1 MSSGRR
7 WGPGGTS
14 PQAPGRPAEPGAP
27 LYPAPASPDG
37 SRASSSG
44 TLAPSAPRPGS
55 NPGAGRPLP
64 GRPRAQPSSSE
75 RPPARLATGR
85 NGGNGGQALPWIFP
99 LGARIADAYLALA
112 ALAYVEVYTVGLL
125 SLGQFV
131 GTFEL
136 GQASQ
141 GLVPVALVAAAPC
154 ALLAGAVVELLRRG
168 EGRVARPAAAVLA
181 ASFAGIASWG
191 VAAGRHFEGGLRLPF
206 AIALG
211 LGAGFT
217 AYVAAPGLA
226 RLLTPPRGARRA
238 AIFVASVGIAIL
250 AVDVVNVR
258 VLPRLYPAFHLAL
271 GALALL
277 FTACAGLAL
286 GALDATRPRSL
297 VNGTLLRGA
306 AAAAL
311 FALGAARAPAA
322 ARRLARLDNVRL
334 IYLERAPV
342 LSHVVELAAVLSAP
356 APIDDAPA
364 PEHDAGAGSGHAVD
378 FTGRDFLLITVDA
391 LRADH
396 VGAYGYAR
404 KTTPNLDRLAEGGVV
419 FDAAYSPTPHTSYA
433 LTSIMT
439 GKYMRPLVLQGL
451 GDDSETWASHLRHY
465 GYRTAAFYPPAVF
478 FIDAERFTGFRDRA
492 LDFEYRRIE
501 FAPAA
506 ARAAA
511 VRAYLEKQPADR
523 RVFLWVHLFEPHE
536 PYEAH
541 PEHPFGDR
549 DLDRYDS
556 EIAAADDGI
565 GEIVDAMRALRPGT
579 VAIATADHG
588 EEFAEHGGR
597 YHGTTVYEE
606 QVRVPLVVSAPGLLP
621 AHRVAAP
628 VQLVDLLPTVLEGL
642 SIPRPARV
650 RGADL
655 GPALAGVAP
664 PAPESPAPG
673 PSLRGFAFAET
684 DGQTMLARGSLRLVC
699 ARKIGACALYD
710 VERDPGEQTD
720 VSAARPVELTAM
732 RAELRAVEA
741 SHGRYE
747 RQGLRSE
754 GKGWPEALRRGLAGD
769 GDAAA
774 DVAALLDDAD
784 VAIRRKAGEVLFE
797 LGRADASAALRL
809 ALVRDE
815 DDEVRRWCALA
826 LTRLGEGAPKVRD
839 LLVDRDPRWRRLG
852 ALALAESGDDRGVE
866 VLLAWWRE
874 AYPQKPEPTRDNPY
888 PTTPKPIPIPFER
901 AREIAAALGRIHA
914 KAAVVPLIS
923 ALDDVRLRP
932 YVARALAKIGDQ
944 AARPALAERLRGER
958 YQVARVAV
966 AEALVKLGAGPEL
979 RAPLV
984 RFLGTPDPLPE
995 GLRIALDAKIL
1006 ELVGGPRERDR
1017 DRLRRFATSGV
1028 AMGVVVPK
1036 LGKGEGTGEGVL
1048 KGLRVICRARTTD
1061 RRAGE
1066 IRVGM
1071 RSGPPPA
1078 RADHESLVPS
1088 SAPEVDAHRMSVLGI
1103 PAVETPVEAFATLPA
1118 TVKVKPGEFGDFVV
1132 YATQNVEVVA
1142 CAVVP
1147 LADELPPP
1155 PPEPWTPM
1163 EEGK

>member
-1 MSSGRR
+1 MSSDRR
-7 WGPGGTS
+7 WGPRGTS
-14 PQAPGRPAEPGAP
+14 PQASGRPAEPGAP

-37 SRASSSG
+37 SRASGGGS
-44 TLAPSAPRPGS
+44 LAPSAPRSGS
-55 NPGAGRPLP
+55 IPGAARTLLGEARPHPPASTPPPAAAPL
-64 GRPRAQPSSSE
+64 RPRPSS
-75 RPPARLATGR
+75 
-85 NGGNGGQALPWIFP
+85 QALPWIFP

-112 ALAYVEVYTVGLL
+112 AMAYVEVYTVGFL
-125 SLGQFV
+125 SFRHFV
-131 GTFEL
+131 GTFEI

-141 GLVPVALVAAAPC
+141 GLVPVALVAAAPV
-154 ALLAGAVVELLRRG
+154 AMVAGSIVELLRRALG
-168 EGRVARPAAAVLA
+168 SVARPTAALLAAV
-181 ASFAGIASWG
+181 FAGVATWG
-191 VAAGRHFEGGLRLPF
+191 VAAGRHFEGGLRAPF
-206 AIALG
+206 AVLVG
-211 LGAGFT
+211 VGAGLA
-217 AYVAAPGLA
+217 AYAAAPGLA
-226 RLLTPPRGARRA
+226 RWMAPPRGARRA
-238 AIFVASVGIAIL
+238 GLFLLVVLAAVV
-250 AVDVVNVR
+250 AVDIANLR
-258 VLPRLYPAFHLAL
+258 VLPRLYPALHVAL

-277 FTACAGLAL
+277 LTAGAGLAL
-286 GALDATRPRSL
+286 GGLDVTRSRSL
-297 VNGTLLRGA
+297 INGTLLRGA
-306 AAAAL
+306 LAAAL

-322 ARRLARLDNVRL
+322 AKRLARLDNVRI
-334 IYLERAPV
+334 IYLDRAPV
-342 LSHVVELAAVLSAP
+342 LSHVVELAALLSAP
-356 APIDDAPA
+356 APLDDAPMA
-364 PEHDAGAGSGHAVD
+364 ETATSGHAVD
-378 FTGRDFLLITVDA
+378 ITGRDLLLITVDA

-404 KTTPNLDRLAEGGVV
+404 ATTPNLDRLAADGVV
-419 FDAAYSPTPHTSYA
+419 FEAAYSPTPHTSYA

-478 FIDAERFTGFRDRA
+478 FIDAERFIGFRDRA
-492 LDFEYRRIE
+492 LDFEYRRVE

-506 ARAAA
+506 ARAEG
-511 VRAYLEKQPADR
+511 VRAYLEKQPGDQ

-541 PEHPFGDR
+541 PEHAFGDR
-549 DLDRYDS
+549 DVDRYDS
-556 EIAAADDGI
+556 EIAAADEGI
-565 GEIVDAMRALRPGT
+565 GEIVAAMRALRPET
-579 VAIATADHG
+579 VAIVTADHG

-621 AHRVAAP
+621 PHRVAAP
-628 VQLVDLLPTVLEGL
+628 AQLVDLLPTVLAGL

-655 GPALAGVAP
+655 GPALAGVAAP
-664 PAPESPAPG
+664 PASPAPG
-673 PSLRGFAFAET
+673 PSLPGFAFAET
-684 DGQTMLARGSLRLVC
+684 DTQTMVARGSLRLVC

-769 GDAAA
+769 GDAAG

-784 VAIRRKAGEVLFE
+784 VGIRRKAAEVLFE
-797 LGRADASAALRL
+797 LARAESSAALRL

-839 LLVDRDPRWRRLG
+839 LLVDRDAHWRRLG

-866 VLLAWWRE
+866 VLLSWWRE
-874 AYPQKPEPTRDNPY
+874 AYPQKPDATPDNP
-888 PTTPKPIPIPFER
+888 TPVRSKAIPIPFER
-901 AREIAAALGRIHA
+901 AREIAAALARIRA
-914 KAAVVPLIS
+914 KGAVVPLIS

-932 YVARALAKIGDQ
+932 YVARALARIGDE

-995 GLRIALDAKIL
+995 GLRIALEAKIL
-1006 ELVGGPRERDR
+1006 DLVGGPRERDR

-1036 LGKGEGTGEGVL
+1036 LGRSESAGTGEASA
-1048 KGLRVICRARTTD
+1048 KGLRVLCRARTTD

-1066 IRVGM
+1066 IRVGL
-1071 RSGPPPA
+1071 RAGPPPA
-1078 RADHESLVPS
+1078 RSDHESLVPS
-1088 SAPEVDAHRMSVLGI
+1088 AAPAIDPRRMSVLGI
-1103 PAVETPVEAFATLPA
+1103 PAADTLVEAFATLPA
-1118 TVKVKPGEFGDFVV
+1118 TVTVKAGEYGDFVV
-1132 YATQNVEVVA
+1132 YATQNVEVAA

-1155 PPEPWTPM
+1155 PKEPWM
-1163 EEGK
+1163 AVEEGK